1 MIKKEPIRFAPY
13 LKSVIWGG
21 EKICRY
27 KGISQTEPNIGESW
41 EISEVQGHESIVS
54 EGSYKGML
62 ITELIEKFGSEL
74 VGKNVM
80 TRYGGKFPLL
90 VKLIDAKDNLSVQ
103 VHPDDALAM
112 ARHGSRGKSEMWYII
127 EAENNAKIYSGLN
140 RQMTPE
146 EYVKRVLDNTIE
158 ETLAI
163 HDSHPGDVYFLPAGR
178 VHSIGAGNL
187 LAEIQESSDI
197 TYRIYD
203 YARRDADGNTR
214 ELHTDLAKDAID
226 YTYYKD
232 YRSATP
238 DHAKDDVKIA
248 ECDHFTV
255 YRLMIDGEKQFA
267 YDDSSFTVLMCLEGE
282 VKIKYDNGDMTLN
295 RGETVLL
302 PAVMNSF
309 ALDGQATLLAARS

>member
-80 TRYGGKFPLL
+80 ARYGGKFPLL

-255 YRLMIDGEKQFA
+255 YRLIIDGKKQFA

>member
-21 EKICRY
+21 EKICKY

-62 ITELIEKFGSEL
+62 ITELIENFGSEL

-80 TRYGGKFPLL
+80 ARYGGKFPLL